1 MQSPGVG
8 VALGG
13 GLPGEEVMLQ
23 AFKSFAEKSKAAV
36 KKKVPASA
44 DESGAEGDDASHDAR
59 DVKASKSLFS
69 KLGVRERLFL
79 SFGFVAA
86 LTVLASGIA
95 WKGLDEVSSAI
106 SDITGE
112 AIPDITRSLT
122 LAEQTTKLAAAA
134 PVLSVVAD
142 EAEREQVVSGLR
154 QQLEELK
161 ARIATLQNDDV
172 DTAALT
178 EILASLEAQID
189 IMDKAVAEKL
199 AAGTAAADA
208 LLQVELAHEA
218 ALRAVKAAIGGS
230 NAVFTAESQLI
241 PQMENQE
248 EIQEALTNL
257 FGTGL
262 RDLQIY
268 LEIEAQ
274 VNLVAGKLSQAATL
288 PNLDIVWGAR
298 AEFEA
303 SVARFLRV
311 GMASE
316 TSMREK
322 TVAALAELQALGE
335 GDATVFD
342 HRIRE
347 LEAREKI
354 FKALEESRNLSGEL
368 SSSVQV
374 LADAAQSSSQA
385 AAENS
390 HQAVQSGKLQLGI
403 VALVSFLAAV
413 LIAWLYV
420 GRNLVRRLLN
430 VMNSMDRLAAGDL
443 DVEVP
448 HDGSDEIARMG
459 DTVQVFKDNALE
471 AKRLQGEQE
480 RLKEEAEAQ
489 KRQMLLK
496 MADDFEEVIGTALN
510 SVSSSSDQMHASAQ
524 AMSETASDASSKSQV
539 VASGAE
545 QTMVSVN
552 TVASATEELSSSIN
566 EISGQVTKSSSVAND
581 AVAKAEATN
590 EVVKGLA
597 EAANR
602 IGAVVQLITDI
613 AEQTNLLALNATIEA
628 ARAGEAGKG
637 FAVVATEVKNLA
649 SQTGKATQEIADQI
663 GGIQGATQDAVKAIS
678 EITEVVAEVDEI
690 ATSIASAIEEQGAAT
705 QEIARNAEQAASGT
719 QEVTSNIQGITEA
732 VARTGNSSSEIRE
745 ASGALSQQASLL
757 KQEADKFV
765 ELIRAG

>member
-1 MQSPGVG
+1 
-8 VALGG
+8 
-13 GLPGEEVMLQ
+13 MLQ
-23 AFKSFAEKSKAAV
+23 AIKTFAERSKAAV
-36 KKKVPASA
+36 KSKALSSSDEGGSDSDAQVTPKTDAKKA
-44 DESGAEGDDASHDAR
+44 GDR
-59 DVKASKSLFS
+59 QSLLA

-95 WKGLDEVSSAI
+95 WKGMDEVSSAI
-106 SDITGE
+106 SNITGN

-122 LAEQTTKLAAAA
+122 LAEQTTRLAAAA
-134 PVLSVVAD
+134 PALSIVSD

-161 ARIATLQNDDV
+161 AQIATLESNGA

-178 EILASLEAQID
+178 GFLASLEAQID
-189 IMDKAVAEKL
+189 VMDKAVAEKL
-199 AAGTAAADA
+199 AARTAAADA
-208 LLQVELAHEA
+208 LLQVELAHES
-218 ALRAVKAAIGGS
+218 ALRAVKSGIGGA

-241 PQMENQE
+241 PQMENSAE
-248 EIQEALTNL
+248 MQEALTNL

-268 LEIEAQ
+268 LELEAQ
-274 VNLVAGKLSQAATL
+274 VNLVAAKLSQAATL
-288 PNLDIVWGAR
+288 PNLDSVWGAR
-298 AEFEA
+298 TEFEA
-303 SVARFLRV
+303 SVARFLRA
-311 GMASE
+311 GIASE
-316 TSMREK
+316 TPYREK
-322 TVAALAELQALGE
+322 TMTALAELQALGE
-335 GDATVFD
+335 GFETVYD
-342 HRIRE
+342 HRTKE
-347 LEAREKI
+347 LEAQEKI
-354 FKALEESRNLSGEL
+354 FQALEESRNLSSEL
-368 SSSVQV
+368 SASVQL

-385 AAENS
+385 AADQS
-390 HQAVQSGKLQLGI
+390 HNVVQDGKLQLGI

-443 DVEVP
+443 EVEVS

-459 DTVQVFKDNALE
+459 ETVQVFKDNALE

-496 MADDFEEVIGTALN
+496 MADEFEEVIGTALN

-524 AMSETASDASSKSQV
+524 AMSETASEASSKSQV

-545 QTMVSVN
+545 QTMASVN

-597 EAANR
+597 EAASR

-663 GGIQGATQDAVKAIS
+663 GGIQGATQDAVTAIS
-678 EITEVVAEVDEI
+678 EITEVVAEVDQI

-732 VARTGNSSSEIRE
+732 VSRTGNSSSEIRE